1 MSSVSSSGSRSSS
14 SSTSTSSAQKSAPTA
29 SSQKTSSESTRS
41 RSNQTQTRD
50 TSSISKEKDKAGAT
64 PDFSQSFGALAG
76 QQAPTAQAQQAPLSG
91 TFRQGMKGDE
101 VKQLQEALN
110 AKGARLDVDGKFG
123 KDTAAAVRQFQEQQG
138 LKVDGIAGK
147 DTLGRLQGG
156 GQTPPTEGTPAET
169 QPGATPPEAPPPG
182 ATQPGGRLD
191 LPQGYES
198 LEKLSGELAQ
208 RDPRFNTDTA
218 SGRAATALAL
228 AIGGTEVYG
237 KGTTGTDFFTRRGG
251 TGNNMLGFA
260 QFNQKYHAGKTNTP
274 EKYTRFLGDIL
285 TGQSRMPNSR
295 RGGNHVEALTKA
307 MESGQI
313 RTGQDLRNFM
323 TQRGFGGSNWQGIDD
338 GWGRNPGLANALVGF
353 LNGGN

>member
-1 MSSVSSSGSRSSS
+1 MSSVSSSSASRSSS
-14 SSTSTSSAQKSAPTA
+14 SPSSTSSAPKSEPTK
-29 SSQKTSSESTRS
+29 SSSAQKTSSDSTS
-41 RSNQTQTRD
+41 RSSTQSRTRD
-50 TSSISKEKDKAGAT
+50 TANITKEKEKAGAT

-76 QQAPTAQAQQAPLSG
+76 QQAPAAQAQQAPLSG

-110 AKGARLDVDGKFG
+110 AKGARLEVDGKFG

-156 GQTPPTEGTPAET
+156 GQTPPAEATPAET
-169 QPGATPPEAPPPG
+169 QPGTNQPG
-182 ATQPGGRLD
+182 TTQPGGRLD

-274 EKYTRFLGDIL
+274 EKYTKFLGDIL

-295 RGGNHVEALTKA
+295 RGGNHVEALTRA